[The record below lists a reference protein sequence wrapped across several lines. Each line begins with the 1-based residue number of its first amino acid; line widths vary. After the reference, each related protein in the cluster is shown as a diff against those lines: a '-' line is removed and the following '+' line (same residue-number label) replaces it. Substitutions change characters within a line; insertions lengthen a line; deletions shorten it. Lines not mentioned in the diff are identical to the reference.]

1 MNVIKRLFKAP
12 KFKPGSLFLSTTLVI
27 LLYVFMD
34 WLFIISQ
41 PSFMNAVKFSDQ
53 VLILLNATAL
63 FSLIYLVPFIPY
75 LVLDRIIKGK
85 PAKRMLRTVF
95 TLLPAFVFTTMVLLL
110 VDNFTYNLLDFGV
123 VTSRGAV
130 RWVYAAVF
138 VLVFIFLVTRIIR
151 FTNNLDSGLR
161 KKTARKR
168 TILITGV
175 IILLAL
181 LGALP
186 VLGNPNQSLFNT
198 YTLPKS
204 ALRQKPNIIL
214 VTADSLNSEK
224 MSAYGFKKE
233 TTPFLEL
240 LVKSSLVAENH
251 FSNAQGTIGSLSSIL
266 SGRYPEDIRMLAD
279 EDILRDEDAYQHL
292 PLILKRYGYSTAQ
305 LSFSYYADAGN
316 LNLLGGF
323 DLANDEETAANPIVS
338 AAAAALPTDY
348 YYFLRDIL
356 IRAGDRLGHI
366 FFIKLMENPY
376 KQMTQS
382 PEEFN
387 DTYKL
392 ETVFSM
398 LENSK
403 QPLFVHLH
411 WMGTH
416 GPKYHPDVQVFSSG
430 KDPDLQGNRE
440 EDFYLD
446 SILEFDQ
453 GMAQLYDVLVKT
465 RQIKNTVLIITS
477 DHSQRWS
484 VSRLPLIIRFPY
496 GQHRGD
502 LGGNTENL
510 DIAPTI
516 LDYLDLPEPEWM
528 AGQSLLSERDA
539 NRPVFIAQ
547 IGDADKDLETG
558 EISYPEPAEPFYQFG
573 RMTVVLCDT
582 WYTVNL
588 KTLKMTSGKVRS
600 YSGTCR
606 AAPNSLSALN
616 LIRTHLE
623 SYGFDTFSL
632 YRVTLP
638 R

>member
-1 MNVIKRLFKAP
+1 MTTIKKYFEAP
-12 KFKPGSLFLSTTLVI
+12 IFKPGSLILSTTLVI

-41 PSFMNAVKFSDQ
+41 PSFMNAMLFGEQ
-53 VLILLNATAL
+53 VLILLNTAAL
-63 FSLIYLVPFIPY
+63 LSLICLLAFVPY
-75 LVLDRIIKGK
+75 LILDRMLKGK
-85 PAKRMLRTVF
+85 TAKKVLRTLF
-95 TLLPAFVFTTMVLLL
+95 AIIPAFVFTTMVLLFI
-110 VDNFTYNLLDFGV
+110 DNYTYNLLDFGV
-123 VTSRGAV
+123 VTSHGVACGI
-130 RWVYAAVF
+130 YTAGF
-138 VLVFIFLVTRIIR
+138 VLLFIFLVTRITR

-161 KKTARKR
+161 KKRSRK
-168 TILITGV
+168 IAFLIPGV
-175 IILLAL
+175 TTLLVLFAL
-181 LGALP
+181 VP
-186 VLGNPNQSLFNT
+186 VFTNPNWSLFNAMN
-198 YTLPKS
+198 LPKDV
-204 ALRQKPNIIL
+204 LKQKPNIIL
-214 VTADSLNSEK
+214 ITADSLNAEK
-224 MSAYGFKKE
+224 MSAYGFTNE

-251 FSNAQGTIGSLSSIL
+251 FSNAQGTIGSLSSTL
-266 SGRYPEDIRMLAD
+266 SGRYPADIRMLVD

-305 LSFSYYADAGN
+305 LSYSYYADAGN

-323 DLANDEETAANPIVS
+323 DLANDEETASNPIVS
-338 AAAAALPTDY
+338 TVSAALPTDY

-356 IRAGDRLGHI
+356 LRAGDRLGHI
-366 FFIKLMENPY
+366 FFIKVMENPY
-376 KQMTQS
+376 KQMTES

-387 DTYKL
+387 DRYKL
-392 ETVFSM
+392 ATVFSM

-416 GPKYHPDVQVFSSG
+416 GPKYYPDEQVFSSG
-430 KDPDLQGNRE
+430 KDPELQGNRE

-465 RQIKNTVLIITS
+465 KQIKNTILIITS

-484 VSRLPLIIRFPY
+484 VSRLPLIMRFPY
-496 GQHRGD
+496 GQHRGRIE
-502 LGGNTENL
+502 GNTENL

-516 LDYLDLPEPEWM
+516 LEYLGQPKPDWM

-539 NRPVFIAQ
+539 DGPVFIAQ
-547 IGDADKDLETG
+547 IGDADKDPETG
-558 EISYPEPAEPFYQFG
+558 EISYPEPEEPFFQFG

-588 KTLKMTSGKVRS
+588 KTLKMTSGKVKS
-600 YSGTCR
+600 YSGTCN
-606 AAPNSLSALN
+606 AEPSPLAALN
-616 LIRTHLE
+616 LIRSHMQ
-623 SYGFDTFSL
+623 SYGFDAFSL

>member
-1 MNVIKRLFKAP
+1 M
-12 KFKPGSLFLSTTLVI
+12 FLATTLVV

-41 PSFMNAVKFSDQ
+41 PSFMNALKFSDK
-53 VLILLNATAL
+53 VLILLNAAAL
-63 FSLIYLVPFIPY
+63 LALICLLAFLPY
-75 LVLDRIIKGK
+75 LLLDRVLKGK
-85 PAKRMLRTVF
+85 SAKRVLRIVF
-95 TLLPAFVFTTMVLLL
+95 TFLPAFVFTTMLLVL
-110 VDNFTYNLLDFGV
+110 VDNYTYNLFDFGV
-123 VTSRGAV
+123 VTSSGVVRG
-130 RWVYAAVF
+130 VYATVF
-138 VLVFIFLVTRIIR
+138 VLVFIFLVTGIIK
-151 FTNNLDSGLR
+151 FANNLDSGLR

-168 TILITGV
+168 NFLIAGVTILLV
-175 IILLAL
+175 L

-198 YTLPKS
+198 IILPKN
-204 ALRQKPNIIL
+204 ALRQKPNILLI
-214 VTADSLNSEK
+214 TADSLNAEK
-224 MSAYGFKKE
+224 MSTYGYKNE

-240 LVKSSLVAENH
+240 LAKSSLVAENH

-266 SGRYPEDIRMLAD
+266 SGRYPADMRMLAD
-279 EDILRDEDAYQHL
+279 EDILRDEDAYRHL

-338 AAAAALPTDY
+338 TVSAALPTDY

-366 FFIKLMENPY
+366 FFIKKMENPY
-376 KQMTQS
+376 KQMTES

-387 DTYKL
+387 DKYKL
-392 ETVFSM
+392 ETVISM
-398 LENSK
+398 LENAK

-416 GPKYHPDVQVFSSG
+416 GPKYYPDVQVFSSG
-430 KDPDLQGNRE
+430 KDPELQGNRE

-453 GMAQLYDVLVKT
+453 GMAQLYDVLLET
-465 RQIKNTVLIITS
+465 GQIKNTILIITS
-477 DHSQRWS
+477 DHSQRWT
-484 VSRLPLIIRFPY
+484 VARLPLIMRFPY
-496 GQHRGD
+496 GQHRGS
-502 LGGNTENL
+502 LRGNTENL

-528 AGQSLLSERDA
+528 TGQSLLSGRDA
-539 NRPVFIAQ
+539 YRPVFIAQ
-547 IGDADKDLETG
+547 IGDADKDPETG
-558 EISYPEPAEPFYQFG
+558 EISYPEPTEPFYQFG
-573 RMTVVLCDT
+573 RMTTVLCDT

-588 KTLKMTSGKVRS
+588 KTLKMTSGKVRG
-600 YSGTCR
+600 YSGRCSAKDST
-606 AAPNSLSALN
+606 PLTALN
-616 LIRTHLE
+616 LIRTHME
-623 SYGFDTFSL
+623 TYGFDAFSL
-632 YRVTLP
+632 YRVILP

>member
-1 MNVIKRLFKAP
+1 MTFIKNFFKAP
-12 KFKPGSLFLSTTLVI
+12 KFKPGSLLLATILVV

-53 VLILLNATAL
+53 VLILLNTAAL
-63 FSLIYLVPFIPY
+63 LALVCLPVFLLYLI
-75 LVLDRIIKGK
+75 LDRILKGK
-85 PAKRMLRTVF
+85 IAKRVLRTIF
-95 TLLPAFVFTTMVLLL
+95 TLLPAFVFTTMLLL
-110 VDNFTYNLLDFGV
+110 IVDNYTYNLLDFGV
-123 VTSRGAV
+123 VTSSGIVRGI
-130 RWVYAAVF
+130 YAAVF
-138 VLVFIFLVTRIIR
+138 VLVLIFMTTRIIR
-151 FTNNLDSGLR
+151 FTNNLDSGFR
-161 KKTARKR
+161 KNSTRKR
-168 TILITGV
+168 NTLITGV
-175 IILLAL
+175 ILLLILL
-181 LGALP
+181 GILP
-186 VLGNPNQSLFNT
+186 VLGNPNLSLLNT
-198 YTLPKS
+198 LILPKN

-214 VTADSLNSEK
+214 ITADSLNAEK
-224 MSAYGFKKE
+224 MSAYGFKNE
-233 TTPFLEL
+233 TTPFLEQL
-240 LVKSSLVAENH
+240 AKSSLVAENH
-251 FSNAQGTIGSLSSIL
+251 FSNAQGTIGSLSSVL
-266 SGRYPEDIRMLAD
+266 SGRYPADIRMLAD
-279 EDILRDEDAYQHL
+279 EDILRDEDAYRHL
-292 PLILKRYGYSTAQ
+292 PLILKRYGYATAQ

-323 DLANDEETAANPIVS
+323 DLANDEETTTNPVVS
-338 AAAAALPTDY
+338 TAAAALPTDY

-356 IRAGDRLGHI
+356 MRAGDRLGHI

-376 KQMTQS
+376 KQMTES

-387 DTYKL
+387 DKYKL

-416 GPKYHPDVQVFSSG
+416 GPKYYPDVQVFSSG
-430 KDPDLQGNRE
+430 KDPELQGNRE

-465 RQIKNTVLIITS
+465 DQIKNTILIITS

-484 VSRLPLIIRFPY
+484 VARLPLIMRFPY
-496 GQHRGD
+496 GQYRGI

-516 LDYLDLPEPEWM
+516 LDYLGLPEPEWM
-528 AGQSLLSERDA
+528 AGQSLLTGRDA

-547 IGDADKDLETG
+547 IGDADKDPKTG

-573 RMTVVLCDT
+573 RMTVVVCDT

-588 KTLKMTSGKVRS
+588 KTLKMTSGQVRG
-600 YSGTCR
+600 YSGTCNDKTTPR
-606 AAPNSLSALN
+606 GALN
-616 LIRTHLE
+616 LIRNHLE
-623 SYGFDTFSL
+623 SYGFDSFSL

>member
-1 MNVIKRLFKAP
+1 
-12 KFKPGSLFLSTTLVI
+12 VI
-27 LLYVFMD
+27 LLYVFME

-41 PSFMNAVKFSDQ
+41 PSFMNAVKFYEQ
-53 VLILLNATAL
+53 VLILLNAAAL
-63 FSLIYLVPFIPY
+63 LSLICLVVFLPY
-75 LVLDRIIKGK
+75 LVLDRILKGK
-85 PAKRMLRTVF
+85 IAKRVLRTIF

-110 VDNFTYNLLDFGV
+110 VDNFTYNLGGFGV
-123 VTSRGAV
+123 ITSHGVV
-130 RWVYAAVF
+130 RWVYTAGF
-138 VLVFIFLVTRIIR
+138 VLVVFFLVTRITR
-151 FTNNLDSGLR
+151 FTNNMDTGLR
-161 KKTARKR
+161 KNGTRKTR
-168 TILITGV
+168 LLLTGV
-175 IILLAL
+175 IILLVL
-181 LGALP
+181 LAALP
-186 VLGNPNQSLFNT
+186 VLANPNQSLFNT
-198 YTLPKS
+198 FTLPKN
-204 ALRQKPNIIL
+204 ALREKPNIIL
-214 VTADSLNSEK
+214 ITVESLNAEK
-224 MSAYGFKKE
+224 MSAYGFKNE

-266 SGRYPEDIRMLAD
+266 SGRYPADIRMLAG

-323 DLANDEETAANPIVS
+323 DLANDEETVTNPIVS
-338 AAAAALPTDY
+338 TISAALPTDY

-366 FFIKLMENPY
+366 FFIKTMENPF
-376 KQMTQS
+376 KQMTES

-387 DTYKL
+387 DKYKL

-416 GPKYHPDVQVFSSG
+416 GPKYYPDNQVFSSG
-430 KDPDLQGNRE
+430 KDPELQGNRE

-446 SILEFDQ
+446 SILDFDQ

-465 RQIKNTVLIITS
+465 RQIKNTILIITS

-484 VSRLPLIIRFPY
+484 VARLPLIIRFPY
-496 GQHRGD
+496 GQHRGS

-516 LDYLDLPEPEWM
+516 LDYLGLPRPGWM
-528 AGQSLLSERDA
+528 AGHSLLSEREMV
-539 NRPVFIAQ
+539 RPIFIAQ
-547 IGDADKDLETG
+547 IGNADKDPETG
-558 EISYPEPAEPFYQFG
+558 EISYPEPVEPFYQFG

-588 KTLKMTSGKVRS
+588 KTLTMTSAKVRA
-600 YSGTCR
+600 YSGTCSIDHS
-606 AAPNSLSALN
+606 PLSALN
-616 LIRTHLE
+616 LIRNHLE
-623 SYGFDTFSL
+623 SYGFDAFSL